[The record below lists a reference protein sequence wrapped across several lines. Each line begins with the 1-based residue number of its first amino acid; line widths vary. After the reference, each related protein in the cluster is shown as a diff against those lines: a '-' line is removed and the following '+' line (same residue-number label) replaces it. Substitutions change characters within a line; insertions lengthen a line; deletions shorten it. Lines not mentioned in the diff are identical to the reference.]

1 MIINIDKK
9 YVGHYMIND
18 YRVGDNVSV
27 KIADALIIA
36 IDGDT
41 YTLETSNEERD
52 KFVIEAIEKL
62 CHSNPD
68 ATEEIFEALY
78 DAGAR
83 FK

>member
-1 MIINIDKK
+1 MIININKK
-9 YVGHYMIND
+9 YVGHYMTDN

-27 KIADALIIA
+27 KIGRALIIA

-41 YTLETSNEERD
+41 YTLETPNEERD
-52 KFVIEAIEKL
+52 KFVIEA
-62 CHSNPD
+62 N
-68 ATEEIFEALY
+68 EASPVNISAEACFAMY

>member
-9 YVGHYMIND
+9 YVGDYMTED
-18 YRVGDNVSV
+18 YMVGDNVSV
-27 KIADALIIA
+27 EIERALIIA

-41 YTLETSNEERD
+41 YTLETPNEQRD
-52 KFVIEAIEKL
+52 QFVIEANEVSPVNVSAEV
-62 CHSNPD
+62 C
-68 ATEEIFEALY
+68 FALY